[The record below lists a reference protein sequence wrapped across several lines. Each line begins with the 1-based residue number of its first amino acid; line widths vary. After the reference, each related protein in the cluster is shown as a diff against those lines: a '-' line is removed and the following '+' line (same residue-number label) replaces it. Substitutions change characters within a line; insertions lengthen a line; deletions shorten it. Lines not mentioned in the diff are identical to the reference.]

1 MKEKF
6 KLLAFTTLTLF
17 FSATLQ
23 KNSTECLEDSSTMKE
38 SVKVE
43 CGIVT
48 KVNFVELANSQA
60 IYPSWPF
67 SNDQLRKGAF
77 LVYAV
82 CKFHRPLTSIVILY
96 AFLGISL
103 ATKNY
108 VNPSIDIIKK
118 RGIVSQL
125 FS

>member
-48 KVNFVELANSQA
+48 KVNFVELANS
-60 IYPSWPF
+60 
-67 SNDQLRKGAF
+67 
-77 LVYAV
+77 
-82 CKFHRPLTSIVILY
+82 
-96 AFLGISL
+96 
-103 ATKNY
+103 
-108 VNPSIDIIKK
+108 
-118 RGIVSQL
+118 
-125 FS
+125 